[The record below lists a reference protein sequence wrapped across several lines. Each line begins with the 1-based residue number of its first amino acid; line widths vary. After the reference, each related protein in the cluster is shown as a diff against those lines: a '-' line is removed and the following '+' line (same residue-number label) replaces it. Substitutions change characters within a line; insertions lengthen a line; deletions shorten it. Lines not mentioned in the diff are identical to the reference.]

1 MKTVVRRNIVWL
13 SIAMSTWT
21 MGATAVSY
29 SADQPRQSPSSEASK
44 VSDKELSAF
53 VKAYVDYQK
62 IRASYTPVLEKTDDS
77 GRKKQI
83 EQEANE
89 KVKRSLDSNGLSAQR
104 YNQIFAAV
112 NADPQL
118 RQKVLKQVEQQ
129 RRNS

>member
-1 MKTVVRRNIVWL
+1 MMTL
-13 SIAMSTWT
+13 T
-21 MGATAVSY
+21 MGATGVSY
-29 SADQPRQSPSSEASK
+29 SANQPRQSPRSEANK
-44 VSDKELSAF
+44 VSDKELNAF

-62 IRASYTPVLEKTDDS
+62 IRASYSPALEKTNDT

-104 YNQIFAAV
+104 YNQIFATV
-112 NADPQL
+112 NADSQL